1 MFADLLATEGVEEIY
16 LRGSSFGVMALHGGL
31 EDGTDTIAR
40 RVTALSAAS
49 LYAVIQPRGLWWH
62 VPSIRY
68 DPDDSAA
75 LASFLES
82 VRVTIS
88 LHGFGQA
95 GFEAVALLGG
105 TNRTLAR
112 RLHEEF
118 RARGV
123 RSIVDL
129 DAIPKRLQGTHARN
143 PVNRPPL
150 GGVQVELA
158 IELRSGRNRQL
169 VIDALAACIRKT
181 DLDQLD
187 GSADH

>member
-16 LRGSSFGVMALHGGL
+16 LPGSPFGVMALHGGL
-31 EDGTDTIAR
+31 EDGTDTIAHH
-40 RVTALSAAS
+40 VTELSAAS

-68 DPDDSAA
+68 DPSDSAA

-82 VRVTIS
+82 VEVTFS
-88 LHGFGQA
+88 LHGFGET
-95 GFEAVALLGG
+95 GFEATALLGG
-105 TNRTLAR
+105 TNRTLAF

-118 RARGV
+118 GERGV
-123 RSIVDL
+123 MSVVDL
-129 DAIPKRLQGTHARN
+129 DAIPKRLHGTHPRN

-158 IELRSGRNRQL
+158 MELRSGHNRQL
-169 VIDALAACIRKT
+169 VVDALVACITKT
-181 DLDQLD
+181 DLEQL
-187 GSADH
+187 GAPEGG